1 MNPILIVE
9 DEAPIRELIRLVL
22 APLGRPL
29 ADAADGLA
37 ASRLLDQNTYDLVLL
52 DVMLPGIDGFT
63 LMPQLV
69 DSGTPVIFLTA
80 KGDVSDRVR
89 GLRMGADDY
98 IVKPFEPAEL
108 LARVEGV
115 LRRTGRGSHI
125 LRALD
130 VEIEP
135 VSRTVTQNGRPVQ
148 LAPREFDL
156 LVFLVRNRGIALH
169 RDVIYERVWG
179 GESETDT
186 RVLDL
191 NIQRLR
197 KKLRW
202 GGRIRTVYRIGY
214 MLEGAP

>member
-9 DEAPIRELIRLVL
+9 DEQPIRELIRLIL
-22 APLGRPL
+22 KPLGRRIET
-29 ADAADGLA
+29 AADGIT
-37 ASRLLDQNTYDLVLL
+37 ASRLVDEHLYDLVLL

-115 LRRTGRGSHI
+115 LRRTGHARRRGRATSCASLTWRSSRCPAPSPRTAGRCSWPRGS
-125 LRALD
+125 LTCWCFWCA
-130 VEIEP
+130 
-135 VSRTVTQNGRPVQ
+135 T
-148 LAPREFDL
+148 
-156 LVFLVRNRGIALH
+156 
-169 RDVIYERVWG
+169 
-179 GESETDT
+179 
-186 RVLDL
+186 
-191 NIQRLR
+191 
-197 KKLRW
+197 
-202 GGRIRTVYRIGY
+202 
-214 MLEGAP
+214 GASPCTAT

>member
-9 DEAPIRELIRLVL
+9 DEQPIRELIRLIL
-22 APLGRPL
+22 KPLGRRIET
-29 ADAADGLA
+29 AADGIT
-37 ASRLLDQNTYDLVLL
+37 ASRLVDEHLYDLVLL

-80 KGDVSDRVR
+80 KGEVTDRVR

-125 LRALD
+125 LKAFD
-130 VEIEP
+130 VEVEP
-135 VSRTVTQNGRPVQ
+135 VSRTVTQNGRPVS
-148 LAPREFDL
+148 LTPREFDL
-156 LVFLVRNRGIALH
+156 LVCLIRNRGIVLH
-169 RDVIYERVWG
+169 RDVLYERVWG

-197 KKLRW
+197 KKLGW
-202 GGRIRTVYRIGY
+202 AGHIRTVYRIGY
-214 MLEGAP
+214 QLEGAP